1 MNYFLYAN
9 EQKKTQKKLNKGTY
23 QSQIT
28 KVCLAIFS
36 FSVYNFLF
44 LVKDVRREEKGE
56 IGWHIK

>member
-1 MNYFLYAN
+1 MQMNK
-9 EQKKTQKKLNKGTY
+9 KKTQKKINKGTY

-44 LVKDVRREEKGE
+44 LVKDERRKEKGE